1 MPAIGSMFPTKI
13 TEENLSSPDMDN
25 LSIEEDEDLF
35 LLARLEKQKSDKSV
49 LNVTTAEWLGS
60 QFTASFRAAKNLL
73 SEEDEL
79 DVDGVDWE
87 FWGNVM
93 NDYEKTVRSNP
104 RQFTRKLHK
113 GIPAPVRGIMWQL
126 MSNSKS
132 EQLEKEYIEL
142 ITRTSRCERLIERDL
157 ARTFPDNAYFKD
169 RDGLGQRSLFNVL
182 KAYSIYDPEI
192 GYCQGL
198 AFVVGALLLNM
209 PEEQTFCVL
218 VKLMNNYNFRPMYTP
233 KMIGLQSINYQ
244 FDALIKE
251 QVPTVAQ
258 YLYSLDIQSSMY
270 ASQWFM
276 TIFAYRFPLDL
287 VFRILDIIFAE
298 GF

>member
-1 MPAIGSMFPTKI
+1 
-13 TEENLSSPDMDN
+13 
-25 LSIEEDEDLF
+25 
-35 LLARLEKQKSDKSV
+35 
-49 LNVTTAEWLGS
+49 
-60 QFTASFRAAKNLL
+60 
-73 SEEDEL
+73 
-79 DVDGVDWE
+79 
-87 FWGNVM
+87 M

-113 GIPAPVRGIMWQL
+113 GIPTPVRGIMWQL

-132 EQLEKEYIEL
+132 EQLETEYIEL
-142 ITRTSRCERLIERDL
+142 ITRSSRCEKIIERDL
-157 ARTFPDNAYFKD
+157 ARTFPDNDYFKD
-169 RDGLGQRSLFNVL
+169 RQGLGQRSLFNVL

-209 PEEQTFCVL
+209 PEEQTFCVF
-218 VKLMNNYNFRPMYTP
+218 VKLMNEYNFRPMYTP
-233 KMIGLQSINYQ
+233 KMIGLQLINYQ

-258 YLYSLDIQSSMY
+258 HLYALDIQSSMY

-298 GF
+298 GFYVLP